1 MSSMKISNLT
11 KQTLNK
17 MFAEGK
23 EIQMDVGSQIQEILK
38 LSNDISYKAEGS
50 ARVKMGKTEV
60 IVGVKMQLGEP
71 YPDSPD
77 KGTL

>member
-23 EIQMDVGSQIQEILK
+23 RFDGRGLLDSRDFEVEY
-38 LSNDISYKAEGS
+38 DISYKAEGS